1 MNPAISEKGHAIYER
16 ELRARVETEENIGK
30 IIAID
35 ILSGE
40 YEIDPDLLQAGLR
53 LKERRP
59 DALLWSERIG
69 YDAVYALGAGT
80 LSRVPS

>member
-1 MNPAISEKGHAIYER
+1 MNSAISQKGHALYEK
-16 ELRARVETEENIGK
+16 ELRRVVETEENIGK

-35 ILSGE
+35 ILTGE
-40 YEIDPDLLQAGLR
+40 YEIDADLLQAGLR

-59 DALLWSERIG
+59 DASLWSERIG

-80 LSRVPS
+80 LSRVAR